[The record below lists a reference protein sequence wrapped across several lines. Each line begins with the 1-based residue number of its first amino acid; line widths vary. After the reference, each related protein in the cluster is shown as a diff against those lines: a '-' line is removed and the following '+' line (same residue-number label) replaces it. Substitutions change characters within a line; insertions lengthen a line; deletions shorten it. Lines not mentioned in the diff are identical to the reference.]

1 MIERGQPREVPP
13 ESKAMGDPC
22 ILGVFSML
30 GYSRGRYA
38 DMVLSN

>member
-1 MIERGQPREVPP
+1 MLRGNREVPP
-13 ESKAMGDPC
+13 ERKTMGDSC